1 MVSVASTNGLAGLAF
16 SVGVVVTFPVWLLSV
31 PSDNIIAVD
40 RMKPRYARKGQCF
53 SSLCCFGTNNRARA
67 LECNSVR

>member
-1 MVSVASTNGLAGLAF
+1 MVSVASTNGLAF

-40 RMKPRYARKGQCF
+40 RMEPRYARKGQCF
-53 SSLCCFGTNNRARA
+53 
-67 LECNSVR
+67 